1 MPDVS
6 VKRERVQTATASERD
21 VVDQVRST
29 ASEAA
34 APHDAQSHCDRVLV
48 HACECDDA
56 HCEDPEFWSICAHM
70 KRFLRAAC
78 WASHSEQWRSFP
90 IGNVVTELFTYHAL
104 HCQSVQC
111 NVPMCRRLRS

>member
-1 MPDVS
+1 M
-6 VKRERVQTATASERD
+6 
-21 VVDQVRST
+21 
-29 ASEAA
+29 
-34 APHDAQSHCDRVLV
+34 
-48 HACECDDA
+48 HACNCDDA
-56 HCEDPEFWSICAHM
+56 HCEDPEFWSVCAHM

-90 IGNVVTELFTYHAL
+90 IAHVVVELFTYHAL